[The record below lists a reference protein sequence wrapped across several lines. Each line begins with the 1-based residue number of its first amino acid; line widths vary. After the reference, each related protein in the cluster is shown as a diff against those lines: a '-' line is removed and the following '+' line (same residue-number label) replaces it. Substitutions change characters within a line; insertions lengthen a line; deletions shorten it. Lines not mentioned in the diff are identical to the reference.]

1 MSMCENIK
9 INVVNLYPGDTIIA
23 HLGEDINVDEARQIH
38 QALNKIFPNNTVSV
52 INNSFVK
59 EFTIFSEH
67 DQNPFLRGVL

>member
-23 HLGEDINVDEARQIH
+23 HLGEDVSVDEARQIH
-38 QALNKIFPNNTVSV
+38 QALNKLFPNNTVNV
-52 INNSFVK
+52 INNYFVK